1 MKRTVLMLL
10 CCLAMTTISAQKV
23 IEKNIKPSSDAIEV
37 EFKFAED
44 INVKTW
50 DKNEVYLK
58 AEVSINDGEY
68 DEYFDIEID
77 NNSAALRIDSTYGDL
92 FKKQQNWRKNK
103 DGDDNCNCCSTDID
117 AIITLYVPKTARL
130 RVKSI
135 SSNVSSETY
144 QGNLNIDII
153 SGDINIKDYKG
164 DLTLKTISGD
174 IDIKVEKTK
183 VKAQT
188 VTGTIY
194 ADNELNFN
202 QAKSNNTWG
211 GSRVNGTI
219 NNPQSSLNL
228 TTVSGSI
235 FLRKI

>member
-1 MKRTVLMLL
+1 MKRTVLMLI

-23 IEKNIKPSSDAIEV
+23 IEKNIKPSSDAVEV

-44 INVKTW
+44 INIKTW
-50 DKNEVYLK
+50 DKNEVYVK

-68 DEYFDIEID
+68 DDYFTIKVD
-77 NNSAALRIDSTYGDL
+77 NDRPALRIDSDYGDL
-92 FKKQQNWRKNK
+92 FKKQNTWRRNKDK
-103 DGDDNCNCCSTDID
+103 DGDCNCCSLDMD
-117 AIITLYVPKTARL
+117 VIITLYVPKTARL

-135 SSNVSSETY
+135 SSNVSSEAY

-153 SGDINIKDYKG
+153 SGDINIKNYSG
-164 DLTLKTISGD
+164 DFALKTISGD
-174 IDIKVEKTK
+174 IDVK
-183 VKAQT
+183 VKKSSVYAQT

-194 ADNELNFN
+194 ADDKLSFN
-202 QAKSNNTWG
+202 KSDSGNRWG
-211 GSRVNGTI
+211 GSKVKGTVG
-219 NNPQSSLNL
+219 NADNELKL

>member
-1 MKRTVLMLL
+1 MKRTVLMLVCGL
-10 CCLAMTTISAQKV
+10 VLTTISAQKV
-23 IEKNIKPSSDAIEV
+23 IEKNIKPSSDAVEV

-44 INVKTW
+44 INIKTW

-68 DEYFDIEID
+68 DEYFDIEVE
-77 NNSAALRIDSTYGDL
+77 NTGSVLSIDSTYGDL
-92 FKKQQNWRKNK
+92 FKKQRNWRKNK

-117 AIITLYVPKTARL
+117 AVITLYVPKTARL

-135 SSNVSSETY
+135 SGNVTSETY

-153 SGDINIKDYKG
+153 SGDINIKDYEG
-164 DLTLKTISGD
+164 DFTLKTISGN
-174 IDIKVEKTK
+174 IDINVAKTK
-183 VKAQT
+183 VQAQT

-194 ADNELNFN
+194 ADDKLSFN
-202 QAKSNNTWG
+202 RNSSDNPWG
-211 GSRVNGTI
+211 GSKVNGTVD
-219 NNPQSSLNL
+219 NAQSTLKL